1 MSKWM
6 VYAKK
11 ADFKT
16 IGEKFGVDQVIARIA
31 RNRGNETMAD
41 FESYFDRST
50 ESLHNPSLLKDA
62 VKSVD
67 IIYDKIQQGKK
78 MRVVGD
84 YDIDGVCSTTILLKG
99 LKAVGGDVD
108 FRVPDRVADG
118 YGINIAIID
127 EAIEAGVDTI
137 ITCDNGI
144 SAYEQVKYGKEKG
157 LTIVVT
163 DHHAIPFE
171 LVDGGTDT
179 AGGDAKHYIIPPA
192 DAVVDANQEDCA
204 YPFKL
209 MCGAGVVYQLMRM
222 LFVKCENPSYEF
234 NTDVSRD
241 TEFRA
246 FDEVL
251 ASDKKKLLCELK
263 QLAAIATVGDIVD
276 LKDENRQIVKFG
288 LSTMNNTDNLGIH
301 ALADCCQVDLASLSA
316 YHIGFILGP
325 CLNAIGRLDTANK
338 AVELLNTD
346 SRQIALQ
353 LATELKETNDE
364 RKQITEKGFEEAVEL
379 IENGELMDDKV
390 LVVYLPTC
398 HESIAGLIASRIKD
412 RYYRPTLV
420 ITDAADGAK
429 GSGRSIEGYNM
440 AEELNKCKSLLTKF
454 GGHPMAAGLSL
465 EKDNIVKLREMLN
478 ANLTL
483 TDDELI
489 PVKWIDVPMPLGY
502 VTYNLIN
509 QISRLE
515 PFGKGNEKP
524 VFADRDLL
532 VRDARII
539 GKNRNVLK
547 MTLEDGEGRIHDCIK
562 FNSCEDE
569 VPLMG
574 TRIGIIYYPDINEF
588 NGRKSIQFVVSEW
601 K

>member
-31 RNRGNETMAD
+31 RNRGNETAAD
-41 FESYFDRST
+41 FASYFDRST
-50 ESLHNPSLLKDA
+50 ESLHNPALLKDA

-127 EAIEAGVDTI
+127 EAVEADVDTI

-144 SAYEQVKYGKEKG
+144 SAYEQIKYGKEKG

-171 LVDGGTDT
+171 PADD
-179 AGGDAKHYIIPPA
+179 DKHYIIPPA
-192 DAVVDANQEDCA
+192 DVVVDANQEDCT

-222 LFVKCENPSYEF
+222 LFVKCENPSYVF
-234 NTDVSRD
+234 NTDVD
-241 TEFRA
+241 KDEEYKA
-246 FDEVL
+246 FDAGLSE
-251 ASDKKKLLCELK
+251 DKKRMLRELK

-288 LSTMNNTDNLGIH
+288 LSTMSTTDNPGIH
-301 ALADCCQVDLASLSA
+301 ALADCCQIDLASLSA

-353 LATELKETNDE
+353 LATPFSSTV
-364 RKQITEKGFEEAVEL
+364 TTGV
-379 IENGELMDDKV
+379 
-390 LVVYLPTC
+390 
-398 HESIAGLIASRIKD
+398 ASF
-412 RYYRPTLV
+412 V
-420 ITDAADGAK
+420 
-429 GSGRSIEGYNM
+429 GS
-440 AEELNKCKSLLTKF
+440 
-454 GGHPMAAGLSL
+454 
-465 EKDNIVKLREMLN
+465 
-478 ANLTL
+478 
-483 TDDELI
+483 
-489 PVKWIDVPMPLGY
+489 
-502 VTYNLIN
+502 
-509 QISRLE
+509 
-515 PFGKGNEKP
+515 
-524 VFADRDLL
+524 
-532 VRDARII
+532 
-539 GKNRNVLK
+539 
-547 MTLEDGEGRIHDCIK
+547 
-562 FNSCEDE
+562 
-569 VPLMG
+569 
-574 TRIGIIYYPDINEF
+574 
-588 NGRKSIQFVVSEW
+588 FVVSHATRTDRAITATSATA
-601 K
+601 KNLANFFIN